1 VTTSKHVSWE
11 NLSDEELFKVRI
23 CDLGVQIRGS
33 EVEPRVRQLYDEL
46 HARGLHLRPR
56 CYLSDEWL
64 SPGGQA
70 AIGIPFYLAHPR
82 LKALEVRT
90 MAEVEGGTASSCMK
104 LLRHEAAHALD
115 HAYALHRRA
124 DWQEVFG
131 SPRKRYSPYF
141 YPADPHSKAHVRN
154 LPENY
159 AQCHPE
165 EDWAET
171 FAVWLNPASRW
182 RTRYKGWPAM
192 RKLRYVQRVTRE
204 IAQLPVPRRQPLL
217 YGETAT
223 LRSTLSSHY
232 RKKFRLYRLEDLSF
246 ALRDL
251 KHILRTGRD
260 TEPGERASSLIR
272 RHKRL
277 LVESI
282 AAWSGERASHASRV
296 VTGLAKLCDEH
307 DLALRT
313 DPEASLVKLSTYAAT
328 LIANRVHTSRY
339 RTKKPR

>member
-1 VTTSKHVSWE
+1 LNGVSWE
-11 NLSDEELFKVRI
+11 HLSDEELLEVRI

-33 EVEPRVRQLYDEL
+33 EIEPRVRRLYDEL
-46 HARGLHLRPR
+46 RTLGLNLRPL

-64 SPGGQA
+64 SPGGEA

-82 LKALEVRT
+82 LKALEARM
-90 MAEVEGGTASSCMK
+90 MAEVEGGTTGSCMK

-115 HAYALHRRA
+115 HAYALHRRG

-141 YPADPHSKAHVRN
+141 YPFDPHSKAHVRN
-154 LPENY
+154 IPENY

-182 RTRYKGWPAM
+182 RTRYRGWPAM

-204 IAQLPVPRRQPLL
+204 IAQLPVPRRQPVPD
-217 YGETAT
+217 GDISG
-223 LRSTLSSHY
+223 LRSTLANHY
-232 RKKFRLYRLEDLSF
+232 RRKLRLYRVEDLSF
-246 ALRDL
+246 AQRDL
-251 KHILRTGRD
+251 KKIFRAGPAQ
-260 TEPGERASSLIR
+260 EPAGRASSLIR
-272 RHKRL
+272 RHKRV
-277 LVESI
+277 LVEAI
-282 AAWSGERASHASRV
+282 AEWSGERASRASRV
-296 VTGLAKLCDEH
+296 VTRLAKLCDEH
-307 DLALRT
+307 ELALRA
-313 DPEASLVKLSTYAAT
+313 DPQASLVKLSTYAAT

-339 RTKKPR
+339 RSNRMQ